1 MDFKNLNSFNVL
13 VNTLSTNLLPL
24 TKEKTSLSTL
34 LKVYWILVWTME
46 LVYLTVCILG
56 LLYVPKERALQDST
70 VNILVSSEVIVMIV
84 YLSNR
89 KGMICA
95 LIEKLNNILD
105 TDDKTLKS
113 TIIQTLKPLEKPLK
127 IYAIASVGTVAVW
140 AALPLIRIF
149 KQSEFHY
156 VDYRIP
162 AALSKEPFSISVFIG
177 GVVLECLGSLYSI
190 ARKVSLDLY
199 TMHLILL
206 MTAQYKYLRIE
217 FEKVLRKEVQD
228 CGRLNRLDKD
238 GSLDKMFSKDEEVT
252 RQRLRVLTRHHGAVV
267 GRYIEDTTLPKH
279 RNTLH
284 KQHLSPLLLKLHDNN
299 GTPRFLTSSLN
310 SLRFFTEY
318 FIQFYSPFQV
328 HAEHFEKLL
337 VVLYAVGA
345 VTQLYVLCFCIQQ
358 LLEAST
364 AIMNDAFHAE
374 WYLHNAS
381 FQREIAIMTLAGK
394 LECRLSI
401 FRNTDLTLP
410 SFMSIL
416 NQAYSVCLLFL
427 RARKD

>member
-267 GRYIEDTTLPKH
+267 ELAVILKTL
-279 RNTLH
+279 
-284 KQHLSPLLLKLHDNN
+284 LSPNIGILYINN
-299 GTPRFLTSSLN
+299 IFRLCFLSFMIIT
-310 SLRFFTEY
+310 
-318 FIQFYSPFQV
+318 V

>member
-105 TDDKTLKS
+105 TDDKSLKS

-140 AALPLIRIF
+140 AVLPLIKIF

-252 RQRLRVLTRHHGAVV
+252 RQRMRVLTRHHGAVV
-267 GRYIEDTTLPKH
+267 ELAVILKTL
-279 RNTLH
+279 
-284 KQHLSPLLLKLHDNN
+284 LSPNIGILYINN
-299 GTPRFLTSSLN
+299 IFRFCFLSFMIIT
-310 SLRFFTEY
+310 
-318 FIQFYSPFQV
+318 V

-374 WYLHNAS
+374 WYHHNAS
-381 FQREIAIMTLAGK
+381 FQREIAIMTLASK